1 MCFSLRLPFKL
12 VYKLMK
18 VFLFSSRHLIC
29 QAHNHPG
36 FQNQNFNW
44 KSLTWRQWYEAK
56 EKLIKVSQFEN
67 CTWRNITF
75 ISTKI
80 FIMICLQ
87 NQPGHNFTIFTI
99 TSTLNTKSSGSTISS
114 TSITT
119 LAINYIFTMIDALFL
134 LVLWRLRVEAGG
146 HWNPSVGSRNLEF
159 RFSTH
164 CVFFSIIFTL
174 HHVQCITST
183 SWKSH
188 QQGSKRSKNK
198 YFVSILSII

>member
-12 VYKLMK
+12 VYKQMK

-36 FQNQNFNW
+36 WISKSKLQLKEPDLTSVIRSQRKTDKSVPIWKLYLKKYQIHLNQDFHH
-44 KSLTWRQWYEAK
+44 
-56 EKLIKVSQFEN
+56 
-67 CTWRNITF
+67 
-75 ISTKI
+75 
-80 FIMICLQ
+80 Q

-146 HWNPSVGSRNLEF
+146 HGNPSVGSRHLNF